1 MKTFPLNSTTYI
13 PALGLGTWKLKGDE
27 CVSTVLKALE
37 IGYRH
42 IDTADAYENHQEV
55 AQGIKQ
61 SGIKRE
67 EIFITT
73 KVWHD
78 EINEPNLN
86 KSAKRFLEELQTDY
100 LDLLLIHW
108 PNKDIPITE
117 SLEEL
122 NILKQEGVIKAI
134 GVSNFTIHHL
144 QDALKTGIEV
154 ASNQVE
160 FHPSLNQKELK
171 NFCDQNKIVITAY
184 SPLARGYDLE
194 LPVIK
199 DLSQKYGKTPSQV
212 ILNWLV
218 NKGLVAIPKSSNP
231 QRLLEN
237 FQSLDWQIDPQD
249 MELIDNINEN
259 HRAVTPVFAEF
270 DY

>member
-1 MKTFPLNSTTYI
+1 M
-13 PALGLGTWKLKGDE
+13 
-27 CVSTVLKALE
+27 
-37 IGYRH
+37 
-42 IDTADAYENHQEV
+42 
-55 AQGIKQ
+55 
-61 SGIKRE
+61 
-67 EIFITT
+67 
-73 KVWHD
+73 
-78 EINEPNLN
+78 
-86 KSAKRFLEELQTDY
+86 
-100 LDLLLIHW
+100 
-108 PNKDIPITE
+108 
-117 SLEEL
+117 
-122 NILKQEGVIKAI
+122 
-134 GVSNFTIHHL
+134 
-144 QDALKTGIEV
+144 
-154 ASNQVE
+154 
-160 FHPSLNQKELK
+160 
-171 NFCDQNKIVITAY
+171 ITAY

>member
-1 MKTFPLNSTTYI
+1 LR
-13 PALGLGTWKLKGDE
+13 GQE
-27 CVSTVLKALE
+27 CVSAVVKALE

-42 IDTADAYENHQEV
+42 LDTADSYENHREV

-67 EIFITT
+67 ELFITT
-73 KVWHD
+73 KVRRDDLHTQ
-78 EINEPNLN
+78 NLLD
-86 KSAKRFLEELQTDY
+86 AAHRFLEELHTDY
-100 LDLLLIHW
+100 VDLLLIHW
-108 PNKDIPITE
+108 PNKAIPVGE
-117 SLEEL
+117 SLEAMEQL
-122 NILKQEGVIKAI
+122 RSEKIIRTI
-134 GVSNFTIHHL
+134 GVSNFTIRHIEEV
-144 QDALKTGIEV
+144 LKTGIEV